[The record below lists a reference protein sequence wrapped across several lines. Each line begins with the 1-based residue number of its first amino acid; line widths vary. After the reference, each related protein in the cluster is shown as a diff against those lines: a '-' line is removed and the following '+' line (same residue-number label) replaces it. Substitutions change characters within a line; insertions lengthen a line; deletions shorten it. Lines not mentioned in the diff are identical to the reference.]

1 MKKLFYVTTT
11 AATIFTLAA
20 CSDAQ
25 TAQQIFDETMERQKE
40 LTSASADMD
49 VQQTMKISMD
59 GETGEI
65 VTSTKGTVDM
75 VLSPLAMAM
84 DANVSTELM
93 GEPMELP
100 VKMYINEAQGLY
112 MQDPTSSTW
121 MKLPNEQLDT
131 LLASTDVEVNQT
143 AQLEQLQEFVEDF
156 TMEETDAS
164 YVLTLNLDD
173 EKFNSLVKEQAAGA
187 LGDSGTEADN
197 AALES
202 IQISDGLYK
211 LTIDKKTYDLT
222 NIVMDFF
229 MTMAVEG
236 ETMEMD
242 TNSNITYTEFN
253 HLQSI
258 DIPQDIIDSAV
269 DMTDV
274 Q

>member
-1 MKKLFYVTTT
+1 MKKLVYFTT
-11 AATIFTLAA
+11 AAATLFTLAA
-20 CSDAQ
+20 CSDSQ

-40 LTSASADMD
+40 LTSASATMD
-49 VQQTMKISMD
+49 VSQTMTVSMD

-65 VTSTKGTVDM
+65 VTLTKGTVDA
-75 VLSPLAMAM
+75 VFDPIAMAM
-84 DANVSTELM
+84 DANVSTDFM

-100 VKMYINEAQGLY
+100 VNMYINETDGMYLE
-112 MQDPTSSTW
+112 DTTSNTW
-121 MKLPNEQLDT
+121 MKLPSEQFDT
-131 LLASTDVEVNQT
+131 IMNNTDVQIDQT
-143 AQLEQLQEFVEDF
+143 AQLEQLQQFVEDF

-202 IQISDGLYK
+202 IQVSDGLYK
-211 LTIDKKTYDLT
+211 LTIDKETYDLT
-222 NIVMDFF
+222 NVIMDFF
-229 MTMAVEG
+229 MTIEVEG
-236 ETMEMD
+236 EKMEMD
-242 TNSNITYTEFN
+242 TSSNITYTEFN

>member
-1 MKKLFYVTTT
+1 MKKFFQLT
-11 AATIFTLAA
+11 AAVAMAFTLAG
-20 CSDAQ
+20 CSDTQ
-25 TAQQIFDETMERQKE
+25 TAQQIFDNTMERQKE
-40 LTSASADMD
+40 LTSASATMD
-49 VQQTMKISMD
+49 VSQTMTVSMD

-65 VTSTKGTVDM
+65 VTLTKGTVDA
-75 VLSPLAMAM
+75 VFDPIAMAM
-84 DANVSTELM
+84 DVNVSTDFM

-100 VKMYINEAQGLY
+100 VNMYINETDGMYLE
-112 MQDPTSSTW
+112 DTTSNTW
-121 MKLPNEQLDT
+121 MKLPSEQFDT
-131 LLASTDVEVNQT
+131 IMNNTDVQIDQT
-143 AQLEQLQEFVEDF
+143 AQLEQLQQFVEDF

-211 LTIDKKTYDLT
+211 LTIDKETYDLT
-222 NIVMDFF
+222 NVIMDFF
-229 MTMAVEG
+229 MTMEVEG

-258 DIPQDIIDSAV
+258 DIPQNIIDSAV

>member
-1 MKKLFYVTTT
+1 MKKIFQLT
-11 AATIFTLAA
+11 AAVAMAFTLAG
-20 CSDAQ
+20 CSDTQ
-25 TAQQIFDETMERQKE
+25 TAQQIFDNTMERQKE
-40 LTSASADMD
+40 LTSASATMD